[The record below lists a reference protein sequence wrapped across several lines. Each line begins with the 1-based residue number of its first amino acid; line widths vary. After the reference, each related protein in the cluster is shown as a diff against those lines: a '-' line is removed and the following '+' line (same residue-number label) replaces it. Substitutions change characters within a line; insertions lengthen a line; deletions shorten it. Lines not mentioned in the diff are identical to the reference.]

1 MMLTTPSES
10 MVILARTF
18 GMCCTVAQREFALSH
33 VAAASTA
40 AAAAAAAHASQKQI
54 TLDMGLRF

>member
-1 MMLTTPSES
+1 